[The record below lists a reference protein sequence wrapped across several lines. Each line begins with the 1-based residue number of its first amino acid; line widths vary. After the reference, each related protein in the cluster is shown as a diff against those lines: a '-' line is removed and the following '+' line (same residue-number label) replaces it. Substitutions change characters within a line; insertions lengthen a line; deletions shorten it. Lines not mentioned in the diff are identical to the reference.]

1 MLLQFNMQMKNAGII
16 SDFKVNKARK
26 YIFRRD
32 NNACCKCGLKFNNN
46 TNTKK
51 NIDHIIPR
59 SVFAWSHPFNLQL
72 LCQPCNKEKGD
83 IVLKNS
89 FDIIERAITRTAELF
104 LDIFP
109 YNETK
114 TNKERLDNITLNS
127 WQEEFRFFNMVFS
140 NFEETYDILSIY
152 YYDDEINARIG
163 ISLYEDY
170 YIEMI
175 DDFYNLF
182 KEKLELVSN
191 YAMTEL
197 FNDPSR
203 YPRRRRLRRLVKAY
217 DSMAFGLN
225 RIGLDGMS
233 NHFRREYFNWYD
245 LHQAH

>member
-104 LDIFP
+104 LDISP
-109 YNETK
+109 DNVPK
-114 TNKERLDNITLNS
+114 TNKERLQNITNYS
-127 WQEEFRFFNMVFS
+127 WQEEFDMMNMIFS

-152 YYDDEINARIG
+152 YFDDQINARIG
-163 ISLYEDY
+163 ISLYEEY
-170 YIEMI
+170 SIGMI
-175 DDFYNLF
+175 DGSYNIF

-191 YAMTEL
+191 YAFQEL
-197 FNDPSR
+197 FNDTSR
-203 YPRRRRLRRLVKAY
+203 FSRRCRVRRLAKAY
-217 DSMAFGLN
+217 DSIAFGLGTI
-225 RIGLDGMS
+225 RLDGMS
-233 NHFRREYFNWYD
+233 DHFRREYWNWQD
-245 LHQAH
+245 L